1 MHTSSRNQLRR
12 LGRNL
17 CGLGLLWTL
26 IAAPAMPQTA
36 QAVDPTKVPVVLRL
50 PGMEQAQVR
59 KGIVFN
65 EAKGLAFDLYRPATA
80 AAPAGTRLPVVVFVS
95 GAERVR
101 DWQWFIDYGRLA
113 AASGLLGIVPDK
125 RYTRNLEGIRN
136 GSADTEALLAW
147 LRGHAGELGLAPDR
161 ICLWTFSAGGRL
173 TAVGLRKDGPAVSCL
188 VSFYGVVDLSRDAAG
203 LETGREAFLRQYSPV
218 HALEDPEARRTPLLV
233 VRAGRDNPGLN
244 AGIDQLV
251 ATALRRNAPFR
262 LINLPDGDHGFD
274 GLNDNEASRAAVR
287 EALRFVRE
295 QTGLE

>member
-1 MHTSSRNQLRR
+1 MHRTRRIPARR
-12 LGRNL
+12 LGRYL
-17 CGLGLLWTL
+17 CGLGLLWAL
-26 IAAPAMPQTA
+26 FSAPALA

-50 PGMEQAQVR
+50 PGMEKAQVR
-59 KGIVFN
+59 QGIVFD
-65 EAKGLAFDLYRPATA
+65 EAKGLAFDLYRPP
-80 AAPAGTRLPVVVFVS
+80 AAPAGTRLPAVVFVS

-101 DWQWFIDYGRLA
+101 EWQWFIDYGRLA

-125 RYTRNLEGIRN
+125 RYARSLEGIRN
-136 GSADTEALLAW
+136 GAADTEALLAW
-147 LRGHAGELGLAPDR
+147 LRGHAGELGLDPDR

-188 VSFYGVVDLSRDAAG
+188 VSFYGVVDLSQDAAG

-218 HALEDPEARRTPLLV
+218 HALEDSEARHTPLLV

-251 ATALRRNAPFR
+251 ATALRRNAPIR
-262 LINLPDGDHGFD
+262 LLNLPAADHGFD

-287 EALRFVRE
+287 EALRFVRQ